1 MANLTKRIRST
12 NSSVNNVRIVNFNFN
27 SGNLIHLP
35 KAVEDQNYVNSALV
49 LSNDHIFTSS
59 IIIDDAG
66 WQRWV
71 TSRSTDLGL
80 TWEVMDLY
88 AAYEDGASQP
98 LSIVENNNTIYVCG
112 YIWQLGGDY
121 NSEWIV
127 RESSDNGAT
136 WSTSD
141 HHASSLGEN
150 HVCQSIANN
159 PLDDS
164 LISIGYEADFG
175 LIREKEFGSGTW
187 TTIGTFP
194 DVNNFVS
201 IDISPTGIVWLIAK
215 GSTAPDFQLIKG
227 EKIGGI
233 WNWSAPIVVDPGVTL
248 QYGYQ
253 ISAKVLLLSETEA
266 LITAPTSG
274 GWKNYRTTDS
284 GGTWT
289 NTYTSPSTSDRGH
302 DLIELPSGDIISSGH
317 RRVATNNHTLLL
329 KSDDSGANW
338 TEVFYDT
345 TVNAEGQRLALLSD
359 GSVLSIGY
367 HRPSSQ
373 NRILISTD
381 NGDNFSFY
389 SYHTYFHNIW
399 QYLNDY
405 TFDSSGNFWTTTYSP
420 P

>member
-1 MANLTKRIRST
+1 
-12 NSSVNNVRIVNFNFN
+12 
-27 SGNLIHLP
+27 
-35 KAVEDQNYVNSALV
+35 
-49 LSNDHIFTSS
+49 
-59 IIIDDAG
+59 
-66 WQRWV
+66 
-71 TSRSTDLGL
+71 
-80 TWEVMDLY
+80 MDLY